1 MSPPLD
7 RQSVSQVCTKVETL
21 SSKEIDVESCT
32 ENLSSIPMDSP
43 KLWSRAQKRVER
55 REEVLLD
62 AAVELSDAVGALR
75 VVLAVAVELSAVGGA
90 VTVAF
95 PGRLRE
101 GSVVVELSAGGAA
114 TGISEAE
121 GSEEEV
127 DAEGGSAAH
136 AAGAVVRLIDIRR

>member
-1 MSPPLD
+1 
-7 RQSVSQVCTKVETL
+7 
-21 SSKEIDVESCT
+21 
-32 ENLSSIPMDSP
+32 MDSP

-75 VVLAVAVELSAVGGA
+75 VVLAAAVELSAVGGA